1 MNRWQQD
8 FARFIKKDRTTP
20 LPPGY
25 DAEYYIYMLCNGKIE
40 QRETVAETYTLH
52 DAIKWNYFRTYDNH
66 VQEELQKLAVEKA
79 NRR

>member
-1 MNRWQQD
+1 
-8 FARFIKKDRTTP
+8 
-20 LPPGY
+20 
-25 DAEYYIYMLCNGKIE
+25 MLCNGKIE
-40 QRETVAETYTLH
+40 QRETVAEMYTLH